1 MDKIQQYV
9 YLKEGRLFEENACN
23 FSTCEVFNIVY
34 KYVREKCEKCEK
46 CDLKEVCRFKKLLR

>member
-1 MDKIQQYV
+1 MDKIRQYV
-9 YLKEGRLFEENACN
+9 YLKNGRLFEENTCN

-34 KYVREKCEKCEK
+34 KYVRERCEK